1 MASWTPQDWGIFLT
15 VLSTFVVTLGGV
27 ITNILISLRNGRK
40 ADVTADKLETNNQLT
55 ADIHK
60 VTNGPL
66 SNMEETVKGIVTQAA
81 TNAAIA
87 HSVAEAAKT
96 QAAIDAKTTPL
107 AKPLEKTP

>member
-1 MASWTPQDWGIFLT
+1 MASWTPEQWNTFFIFAGGFIVLIATQLT
-15 VLSTFVVTLGGV
+15 NM
-27 ITNILISLRNGRK
+27 IISLRNGKK
-40 ADVTADKLETNNQLT
+40 ADVTASKIDDNTQMT

-87 HSVAEAAKT
+87 NAAVEAAKT
-96 QAAIDAKTTPL
+96 QAVVDANRIPL
-107 AKPLEKTP
+107 AKSPEKP

>member
-1 MASWTPQDWGIFLT
+1 MASWTPEQWNTFFIFAGGFIVLIATQLT
-15 VLSTFVVTLGGV
+15 NM
-27 ITNILISLRNGRK
+27 IISLRNGKK
-40 ADVTADKLETNNQLT
+40 ADVTASKIDDNTQMT

-66 SNMEETVKGIVTQAA
+66 TNMEQTVKNIVVQAA

-87 HSVAEAAKT
+87 HSAAEAAKT

-107 AKPLEKTP
+107 AKPPEKP